1 MQVLQAGNRKL
12 LLLEL
17 ETQIVEGIVRQ
28 LGYDIRNLEETPRVV
43 TFEASV
49 PGRQEPLLLFD
60 ATDPGNLGWFSRCQ
74 FYIDAR
80 TGGILQTPLRV
91 ANVRDRAGRLSTQTI
106 RMQLDKELPAQFRM
120 PGKQPL
126 NEQAIYAILYNLMNA
141 MLETGVAVC
150 GSGVVRALAGRSQGP
165 RART

>member
-1 MQVLQAGNRKL
+1 MQVLQAGDRKL

-28 LGYDIRNLEETPRVV
+28 LGYEIRNLEETPRVL
-43 TFEASV
+43 TFEAST
-49 PGRQEPLLLFD
+49 PARQEPLLLFD

-74 FYIDAR
+74 FYVDGT
-80 TGGILQTPLRV
+80 TGAILQTPIRV
-91 ANVRDRAGRLSTQTI
+91 ANVRDRAGRLTTNTI
-106 RMQLDKELPAQFRM
+106 RIQLDKELPARFRM

-141 MLETGVAVC
+141 MLEIGVAVC
-150 GSGVVRALAGRSQGP
+150 GAGIVRPLAGRSQGT
-165 RART
+165 RAKT